1 MKQKKLRK
9 LPELYTYQDRG
20 KDDDSHFQ
28 VDKTD
33 IVVNSSCH
41 FNGRLKSIVH
51 LQNICVLKLLR
62 FLRNSL
68 ISELFSSS

>member
-20 KDDDSHFQ
+20 KNDDIHFQ

-51 LQNICVLKLLR
+51 
-62 FLRNSL
+62 F
-68 ISELFSSS
+68 